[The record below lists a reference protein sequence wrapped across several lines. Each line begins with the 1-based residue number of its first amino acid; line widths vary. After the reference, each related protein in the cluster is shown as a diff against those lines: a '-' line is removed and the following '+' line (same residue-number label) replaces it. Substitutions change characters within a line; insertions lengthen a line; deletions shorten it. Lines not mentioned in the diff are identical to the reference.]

1 MSAQQRLIG
10 VAECLPQLS
19 LPRADSPARIAWS
32 QGRQASVLVF
42 PHLRPC
48 PACDHYLVD
57 LSKIGD
63 DLREWATRLLVVM
76 PAGEHGAEPPDE
88 PAHTA
93 GTDRQADAPSAHTA
107 GTDRPAD
114 APSAHT
120 PAPGRLADPRSAETA
135 PATDT
140 DEPTDAGPGDRLGYI
155 VLVDADGGARR
166 RVGVSGDDVAV
177 IVADRW
183 GAVYQVTAAGADHFL
198 PDPRDLVGLAK
209 FIDIQCPECEVPSP
223 EWGRACP
230 LPLG

>member
-48 PACDHYLVD
+48 PACDRYLVD

-63 DLREWATRLLVVM
+63 DLQEWATRLLVVV
-76 PAGEHGAEPPDE
+76 PSGEHGAEPPDE
-88 PAHTA
+88 PADTA
-93 GTDRQADAPSAHTA
+93 A
-107 GTDRPAD
+107 TDRP
-114 APSAHT
+114 
-120 PAPGRLADPRSAETA
+120 ADPRSAETA